1 MRQTVKKVISTLI
14 TLLIVSFLLFLAFE
28 LIPGDPALAKLG
40 TEATPEQ
47 VAQLREKMGLDRPL
61 LERYASW
68 VWSFFQGDFGISYDY
83 GIPVASM
90 VLDKLPITLT
100 MTGMAFLIMLLLS
113 IPMGIFTAKHS
124 GGRLDSVLSSINQV
138 VMSIPSFFTGILIM
152 ILFGII
158 LRLFT
163 PGNFVSYK
171 EDWGRF
177 LSYMLFPSVAV
188 ALPKAAMAV
197 KMLRSALLT
206 ELKHDYTRT
215 AYSRG
220 NNTSG
225 VLYRHVLK
233 NAFIPVLTFF
243 GMALADIFTGSII
256 VEQVFHIPGLGRILL
271 TAISH
276 RDYPVVEAI
285 IMLMA
290 AVVILVNLIVDL
302 IYRKIDPRISA
313 EG

>member
-124 GGRLDSVLSSINQV
+124 GGKLDSVLSSINQV

-152 ILFGII
+152 ILFGVI

-271 TAISH
+271 TSISH

>member
-1 MRQTVKKVISTLI
+1 MRQTVKKVISTLV

-40 TEATPEQ
+40 TDATPEQ
-47 VAQLREKMGLDRPL
+47 IVQMRAKMGLDRPF
-61 LERYASW
+61 LERYVAW
-68 VWSFFQGDFGISYDY
+68 LGSFFRGDFGTSYDY
-83 GIPVASM
+83 GISVSQLI
-90 VLDKLPITLT
+90 VDKLPITLT
-100 MTGMAFLIMLLLS
+100 MTVMAFLMMMAIS
-113 IPMGIFTAKHS
+113 IPFGIFTAKHV
-124 GGRLDSVLSSINQV
+124 GGKLDSFFSSLNQV
-138 VMSIPSFFTGILIM
+138 IMAVPPFFTGILITF
-152 ILFGII
+152 LFGVI

-171 EDWGRF
+171 EDFGAF
-177 LSYMLFPSVAV
+177 LLYMIFPSIAI

-197 KMLRSALLT
+197 RMLRSSLLS
-206 ELKHDYTRT
+206 EMKNDYTRT

-220 NNTSG
+220 NDTSG

-256 VEQVFHIPGLGRILL
+256 VEQVFNIPGLGRILL
-271 TAISH
+271 TSISH

-290 AVVILVNLIVDL
+290 FVVILVNLVVDI
-302 IYRKIDPRISA
+302 IYRKIDPRISV
-313 EG
+313 EE

>member
-1 MRQTVKKVISTLI
+1 MRQTVKKVISTLV

-40 TEATPEQ
+40 TDATPEQ
-47 VAQLREKMGLDRPL
+47 IVQMRAKMGLDRPF
-61 LERYASW
+61 LERYVAW
-68 VWSFFQGDFGISYDY
+68 LGSFFRGDFGTSYDY
-83 GIPVASM
+83 GISVSQLI
-90 VLDKLPITLT
+90 VDKLPITLT
-100 MTGMAFLIMLLLS
+100 MTVMAFLMMMAIS
-113 IPMGIFTAKHS
+113 IPFGIFTAKRV
-124 GGRLDSVLSSINQV
+124 GGKLDSFFSSLNQV
-138 VMSIPSFFTGILIM
+138 IMAVPPFFTGILITF
-152 ILFGII
+152 LFGVI

-171 EDWGRF
+171 EDFGAF
-177 LSYMLFPSVAV
+177 LLYMIFPSIAI

-197 KMLRSALLT
+197 RMLRSSLLS
-206 ELKHDYTRT
+206 EMKNDYTRT

-220 NNTSG
+220 NDTSG

-256 VEQVFHIPGLGRILL
+256 VEQVFNIPGLGRILL
-271 TAISH
+271 TSISH

-290 AVVILVNLIVDL
+290 FVVILVNLVVDI
-302 IYRKIDPRISA
+302 IYRKIDPRISV
-313 EG
+313 EE